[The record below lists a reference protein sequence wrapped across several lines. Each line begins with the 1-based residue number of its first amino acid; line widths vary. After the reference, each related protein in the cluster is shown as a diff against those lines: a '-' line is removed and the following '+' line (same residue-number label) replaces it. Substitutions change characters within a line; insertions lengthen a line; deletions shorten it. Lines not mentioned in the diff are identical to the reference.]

1 MLTCLQTCKFLFV
14 LYVEIQQNYS
24 LGKMEDPFRSMLLQN
39 TDFGSYIFNKFIR
52 QIYSVILCMYFSGI
66 RYYILHKIYF

>member
-24 LGKMEDPFRSMLLQN
+24 LGKMKDPFRSM
-39 TDFGSYIFNKFIR
+39 
-52 QIYSVILCMYFSGI
+52 
-66 RYYILHKIYF
+66 